1 MKHANID
8 FNDAQQVATG
18 FLMPAYYNVEA
29 TVYQTKYQAF
39 DYARYLPVI
48 TEGSEWARGVL
59 FRSSDIAGKAEFLS
73 GKGFDMPYAD
83 VSRDQHLKGFELAGI
98 GYEWSLE
105 EVQTAALEGRQ
116 LGNEK
121 AMAARKVAEKR
132 LWDIALTGATEK
144 NWTGL
149 INDGNVP
156 AADVAA
162 NGTGSATFW
171 ATKTPDQI
179 LADINSAITGIYTET
194 KGTEIADTL
203 LLPSGVMDLLS
214 STRLTDTGMTTLA
227 FLRQNNAYTARTGQ
241 PLLITEM
248 FELNTADP
256 GGDGRAVVY
265 ARSPDVLRFH
275 LPMPHKFL
283 PPFQKSSMTWE
294 VAGIMRTG
302 GTEIRLPK
310 AVRYMDGLI
319 DNS

>member
-8 FNDAQQVATG
+8 FTDAQQVATG
-18 FLMPAYYNVEA
+18 FLMPAYYNVES
-29 TVYQTKYQAF
+29 TVYQIKYQAF

-83 VSRDQHLKGFELAGI
+83 VSREQHLKGFEMAGI

-105 EVQTAALEGRQ
+105 EVQVAALEGRQ

-121 AMAARKVAEKR
+121 AMAARKVAEKM
-132 LWDIALTGATEK
+132 LWDIALTGSTQK

-162 NGTGSATFW
+162 NGTGSVTFW
-171 ATKTPDQI
+171 AAKTGDQI
-179 LADINSAITGIYTET
+179 ADDINTAIEAIFTET
-194 KGTEIADTL
+194 KGTEIADTVM
-203 LLPSGVMDLLS
+203 LPSGAMGTLGKRMPDTNETV
-214 STRLTDTGMTTLA
+214 LTFIQRTN
-227 FLRQNNAYTARTGQ
+227 RYTARTGR
-241 PLLITEM
+241 PLLIGEM

-265 ARSPDVLRFH
+265 ARTPDVLRFH

>member
-29 TVYQTKYQAF
+29 TVYQVKYQAF

-59 FRSSDIAGKAEFLS
+59 FRSSDIAGEAKFLS

-83 VSRDQHLKGFELAGI
+83 VSREQHLKGFELAGI

-105 EVQTAALEGRQ
+105 EVQVAALEGRQ

-121 AMAARKVAEKR
+121 AMAARKVAEKM
-132 LWDIALTGATEK
+132 LWDIALTGSTQK

-149 INDGNVP
+149 INDANVP

-162 NGTGSATFW
+162 NGTGSVTFW
-171 ATKTPDQI
+171 AAKTGDQI
-179 LADINSAITGIYTET
+179 ADDINTAIEAIFTET
-194 KGTEIADTL
+194 KGTEIADTVM
-203 LLPSGVMDLLS
+203 LPSGAMGTLGKRMPDTNETV
-214 STRLTDTGMTTLA
+214 LTFIQRTN
-227 FLRQNNAYTARTGQ
+227 RYTARTGR
-241 PLLITEM
+241 PLLIGEM
-248 FELNTADP
+248 FELNTADA

-265 ARSPDVLRFH
+265 ARTPDVLRFH